1 MKSSVVFNFINWLY
15 RWQIVWQD
23 SLLSITFDRFSQ
35 ASIAAHNRPLKSA
48 TELSYIDSMRR
59 LCKIGL
65 EIVQQRTISRPIR
78 EHLQR
83 IVEYRDDIQQ
93 EEQHLVLHLTDI
105 AKCRSMKEQLEF
117 WNLYLHRSYI
127 LSELCRPV
135 LRFRAAR
142 WQDELSRTLYSFCLE
157 NMANTVEA
165 FLGLQNITTFATQSW
180 AAIHR
185 SLSCA
190 LLLSILREPSRNQR
204 VQNLVFKLTA
214 VMSHIT
220 MGVDLSEQ
228 STPLT
233 RSIFALQKLNLQS
246 SGTEGSQ
253 LGESLGF
260 EPQFEFD
267 DQTMSDLSRAS
278 TLEASPHSTEA
289 NQSSPYS
296 ILNTIMWGPSNLMP
310 SN

>member
-1 MKSSVVFNFINWLY
+1 
-15 RWQIVWQD
+15 
-23 SLLSITFDRFSQ
+23 
-35 ASIAAHNRPLKSA
+35 
-48 TELSYIDSMRR
+48 MRR

-65 EIVQQRTISRPIR
+65 DIVQQRTISRPTR

-93 EEQHLVLHLTDI
+93 EQQHLVLHLTDI

-135 LRFRAAR
+135 LSFQAAR
-142 WQDELSRTLYSFCLE
+142 WQDELARTLYSFCLE

-190 LLLSILREPSRNQR
+190 LLLSILKEPSRNQR

-214 VMSHIT
+214 VMAHIT

-253 LGESLGF
+253 SGESFGF

-267 DQTMSDLSRAS
+267 DRMMSDLSRAS
-278 TLEASPHSTEA
+278 TIDASPHSTEA
-289 NQSSPYS
+289 KQSSPYS

-310 SN
+310 SIERPG